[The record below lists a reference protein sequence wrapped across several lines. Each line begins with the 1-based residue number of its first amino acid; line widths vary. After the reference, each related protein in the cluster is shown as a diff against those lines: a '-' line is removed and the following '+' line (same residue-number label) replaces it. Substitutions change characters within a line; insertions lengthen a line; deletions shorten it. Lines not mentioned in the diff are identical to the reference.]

1 MKCIIGLGNIGA
13 QYEKTR
19 HNVGFMAVDAFAERE
34 ALTWTM
40 KSKLH
45 AEIALGND
53 IILVKPTTLMNRS
66 GNAVQA
72 IKLFY
77 KIYNSDILVICDDID
92 RNFGELR
99 IRQSGGDGGHNGLK
113 DLIGHIGEDFWRL
126 RIGVANEHRVKIDAA
141 DFVLDNFS
149 KAELEKLNSIGLSE
163 TTKAVESFIN
173 DNFEAHSWTFTS
185 L

>member
-1 MKCIIGLGNIGA
+1 MKCIIGLGNIGQ

-19 HNVGFMAVDAFAERE
+19 HNVGFMVVDAFAQQEH
-34 ALTWTM
+34 LSWKT

-45 AEIALGND
+45 ADISLGDD

-66 GNAVQA
+66 GSAIQA
-72 IKLFY
+72 IKQFY
-77 KIYNSDILVICDDID
+77 KIDNDDILVICDDID

-113 DLIGHIGEDFWRL
+113 DLIAHIGEDFWRL
-126 RIGVANEHRVKIDAA
+126 RIGVANEYRAINDAA
-141 DFVLDNFS
+141 DFVLSRFS
-149 KAELEKLNSIGLSE
+149 SSELTTLQTHGLPE
-163 TTKAVESFIN
+163 TSDAIASF
-173 DNFEAHSWTFTS
+173 FEGSTEPHSWTFIS